1 MNRNNIERPLK
12 DGKTARQRATE
23 KFYQKNRTLKVDLSI
38 DFFNT
43 VENYCKEKNI
53 TKREFIERAAA
64 EYIENH

>member
-1 MNRNNIERPLK
+1 MNRNNIEYPQK

-23 KFYQKNRTLKVDLSI
+23 NFYKKNRTLSVDLSI

-43 VENYCKEKNI
+43 VEDYCKKNKM

-64 EYIENH
+64 EYIANH

>member
-1 MNRNNIERPLK
+1 MDRKNIEYPQK

-23 KFYQKNRTLKVDLSI
+23 NFYKKNRTLKVDLSI

-43 VENYCKEKNI
+43 VENYCKEKQM

-64 EYIENH
+64 EYIDNH